1 MISSHPVWAGSY
13 DYRLV
18 VLSVVIAVAASYA
31 ALDLAGRVTSAR
43 GSARGSWLIGGATA
57 MGIGIWSMHYVGML
71 AFRLPVAV
79 QYDWPT
85 VLVSLF
91 AAILASAIALFVV
104 SREKMGLFR
113 AIVASIFMGS
123 AIAGMH
129 YIGMAA
135 MRLPAMCVFSPGIVA
150 ASIILAIVISLVALW
165 LAFHSRAEA
174 RFGTWQKALSAAV
187 MGAAIPAMHYTGMAA
202 ASFTP
207 SPSANDNLSHA
218 LSISSLGI
226 AGIVV
231 VTFIVLGLA
240 LLTSLVDRRFSA
252 QALELESSEKRHRQ
266 ILETSWDAFVGM
278 DSTGAITDW
287 NARAAE
293 IFGWSHNEVL
303 GKRVSDVIIPE
314 RYRAAHEAGLR
325 KFLSTGETTVSN
337 KRVEVPGLRRDG
349 REFPLE
355 LTVSPMPWGET
366 HLFSAV
372 LRDLTEQKRKE
383 RLQASEY
390 GVSRVLAES
399 ASPADAAPRI
409 LQAICEGMEWDFSAM
424 WVFDRAA
431 DKLNCIDVW
440 QSSSAE
446 VTLFEAKTRDT
457 LLPRGVGLPG
467 RVLATGKVEWIEGL
481 TQDGNFPRSHEALA
495 SGLRSAL
502 AFPILFEKNV
512 TGVLEFLS
520 RSIRKPDNDLLS
532 MFDSLGT
539 QIGQFVARKEAEAE
553 LKRAKRAAEGASEAK
568 SVFLATMSHEIR
580 TPMNGILGM
589 TELVL
594 DTELSIEQREYIGL
608 VRLSA
613 ESLLSIINDIL
624 DFSKIEA
631 GKMELESIPF
641 DLRESL
647 GETMKALSFRAHQ
660 KGIELIYDVH
670 PELPEALVGDP
681 GRIRQI
687 LVNLVGNAIKFTEQ
701 GEIAVTATEESE
713 GPNTTHVHF
722 AVRDTGV
729 GVPAEKQAKIFDPFS
744 QADGSMTRKYGGT
757 GLGLTICKRLV
768 ELMDGR
774 IWLESAPGQGS
785 TFHFVVQLR
794 VQEAPKPKTKAV
806 QPEQLRNIHVL
817 IVDDNFTNRRVLEGM
832 LTRWGMRPT
841 AVEGGRAGLQALHVA
856 KSTGHPFP
864 LILLDGQMPEM
875 DGFEV
880 ADLIRKDPSLV
891 GATIMMLT
899 SAGHVGDAARC
910 RELGISAYLV
920 KPIRQGELLE
930 GICSVLRES
939 ATGQKT
945 QPLVTQHSLR
955 EIRNR
960 CRVLLAEDNPVNQM
974 LATRLLEKRGFDV
987 TVAEDGKVALGALSK
1002 SSFDVVL
1009 MDIQMP
1015 NMGGFEATAAIRS
1028 REKSTG
1034 AHIPIIAMTAHALKG
1049 DEERCIAAGMD
1060 AYVSKPI
1067 RTSELFATIERFT
1080 GRSEE
1085 ATEMKVAETEGEL
1098 TA

>member
-1 MISSHPVWAGSY
+1 MISPDHTWSGSY

-18 VLSVVIAVAASYA
+18 TLSVLIALAASYA

-43 GSARGSWLIGGATA
+43 GSSRAAWLTGGATA

-71 AFRLPVAV
+71 AFRLPVPV

-85 VLVSLF
+85 VLISLL
-91 AAILASAIALFVV
+91 AAIFASAIALFVA
-104 SREKMGLFR
+104 SREKMGLAR
-113 AIVASIFMGS
+113 AIVGSVFMGG

-135 MRLPAMCVFSPGIVA
+135 MRLEASCEYSLGIVA
-150 ASIILAIVISLVALW
+150 VSVILAIAISFVALW
-165 LAFHSRAEA
+165 LTFHSRTEM
-174 RFGTWQKALSAAV
+174 RFGTWLKVRSAVV
-187 MGAAIPAMHYTGMAA
+187 MGAAVPVMHYTGMAA

-207 SPSANDNLSHA
+207 TSSANDTLSHA
-218 LSISSLGI
+218 LSISSLGT
-226 AGIVV
+226 AGITV
-231 VTFIVLGLA
+231 VTFLILGLA
-240 LLTSLVDRRFSA
+240 LLTSLLDRRFSA
-252 QALELESSEKRHRQ
+252 QALELDSSEKRYRQ
-266 ILETSWDAFVGM
+266 ITETSRDAFVGM
-278 DSTGAITDW
+278 DSTGAIADW
-287 NARAAE
+287 NAKAAE
-293 IFGWSHNEVL
+293 TFGWTRDEVL
-303 GKRVSDVIIPE
+303 GKRVSDVLVPE
-314 RYRAAHEAGLR
+314 RYREAHENGLR
-325 KFLSTGETTVSN
+325 RFLSTGEGAVLN
-337 KRVEVPGLRRDG
+337 KRVEVAGLHRDG

-355 LTVSPMPWGET
+355 LTISAMPWGKT
-366 HLFSAV
+366 YLFSAV
-372 LRDLTEQKRKE
+372 LRDITEQKRKQ

-390 GVSRVLAES
+390 GVSRVLAEAAGLS
-399 ASPADAAPRI
+399 DAAPKI
-409 LQAICEGMEWDFSAM
+409 LQAVCEGMDWDFSAL
-424 WVFDRAA
+424 WIFDRAT
-431 DKLNCIDVW
+431 DKLGCVDTWRSLSADVT
-440 QSSSAE
+440 A
-446 VTLFEAKTRDT
+446 FEAKTRESSF
-457 LLPRGVGLPG
+457 PRVVGLPG
-467 RVLATGKVEWIEGL
+467 RVLSSGKVEWVEDV
-481 TQDGNFPRSHEALA
+481 TQDENFPRGNAASS
-495 SGLRSAL
+495 SGLHGAL
-502 AFPILFEKNV
+502 AFPILFEKRV
-512 TGVLEFLS
+512 IGVLEFLS
-520 RSIRKPDNDLLS
+520 RNIRKPDHDLLS

-539 QIGQFVARKEAEAE
+539 QIGQFVARKEAEEE
-553 LKRAKRAAEGASEAK
+553 LKRAKKAAEGASEAK
-568 SVFLATMSHEIR
+568 STFLATMSHEIR

-594 DTELSIEQREYIGL
+594 DTELTIEQREYLGL

-647 GETMKALSFRAHQ
+647 GEAMKALSFRAHQ
-660 KGIELIYDVH
+660 KGIELVYDVD

-701 GEIAVTATEESE
+701 GEIAVTVTEESG
-713 GPNTTHVHF
+713 GPNITHVHF

-729 GVPAEKQAKIFDPFS
+729 GIPAGTQGKIFDPFS
-744 QADGSMTRKYGGT
+744 QADGSMARKYGGT

-768 ELMDGR
+768 ELMQGR
-774 IWLESAPGQGS
+774 IWLESEQGHGS
-785 TFHFVVQLR
+785 TFHFVVRLG
-794 VQEAPKPKTKAV
+794 VQEVPERRNKPV
-806 QPEQLRNIHVL
+806 PREQLRNIHVL

-841 AVEGGRAGLQALHVA
+841 AVEGGRAGLQALQVA

-864 LILLDGQMPEM
+864 LILLDGQMPDM
-875 DGFEV
+875 DGFAL

-939 ATGQKT
+939 AAGPKT
-945 QPLVTQHSLR
+945 EPLVTQHSLR
-955 EIRNR
+955 ENRNR

-974 LATRLLEKRGFDV
+974 LATRLLEKRGYDV
-987 TVAEDGKVALGALSK
+987 TVAEDGKAALKELNQG
-1002 SSFDVVL
+1002 SFDVVL

-1015 NMGGFEATAAIRS
+1015 NIGGFEATAAIRS
-1028 REKSTG
+1028 KEKSTG
-1034 AHIPIIAMTAHALKG
+1034 RRIPIIAMTAHALKG

-1060 AYVSKPI
+1060 AYISKPI

-1080 GRSEE
+1080 GRTEE
-1085 ATEMKVAETEGEL
+1085 AAEVNVAEVEGEPI
-1098 TA
+1098 A